1 MFAVQRLPICVFIF
15 SQLIL
20 HERGMQLAPDV
31 YGSACEALLDDY
43 EEVRL
48 KAVKLLWVVSQIYPE
63 R

>member
-1 MFAVQRLPICVFIF
+1 
-15 SQLIL
+15 
-20 HERGMQLAPDV
+20 MQLAPDV
-31 YGSACEALLDDY
+31 YDSACEALRDDY

>member
-1 MFAVQRLPICVFIF
+1 MGSRSFCE
-15 SQLIL
+15 QLIL
-20 HERGMQLAPDV
+20 HERGMHLSPGV